1 MNTHNEKHNTVGN
14 DKGPQPLRKKRPR
27 IAVRKAEYTAEELVT
42 DAAEGAPINPQDRGL
57 LKDHRDRTTGADQAT
72 REDMGAKD
80 PASLV
85 DTSDTTKG
93 DNDAALRK

>member
-1 MNTHNEKHNTVGN
+1 MNTHKDKHSTVEN
-14 DKGPQPLRKKRPR
+14 DKWPQTLRKKRPR
-27 IAVRKAEYTAEELVT
+27 IAVRKAEHAAEELVT
-42 DAAEGAPINPQDRGL
+42 NAAEGTPINPQDRSL

-85 DTSDTTKG
+85 DTSDTTSAS
-93 DNDAALRK
+93 NDAAQRK